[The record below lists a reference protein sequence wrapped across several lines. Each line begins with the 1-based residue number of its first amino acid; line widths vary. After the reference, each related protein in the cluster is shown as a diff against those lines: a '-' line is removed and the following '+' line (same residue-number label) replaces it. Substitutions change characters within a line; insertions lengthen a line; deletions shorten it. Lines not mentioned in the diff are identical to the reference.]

1 MKSFNIRVYGVAI
14 NSLNQVLLSDEVRGG
29 FSFTKFPGGG
39 LEWGEGPKETLIREL
54 KEELHFDAVIGDLIY
69 VNDFFQVSAFNPSD
83 QILSFYF
90 RVLNANEIQ
99 ISDIEKPLGNNEKF
113 RWVDLKDLK
122 VNDLTFPIDKK
133 IVSLISV

>member
-1 MKSFNIRVYGVAI
+1 MYGVAI

>member
-1 MKSFNIRVYGVAI
+1 VYGVAI

>member
-1 MKSFNIRVYGVAI
+1 VYGVAI

-83 QILSFYF
+83 HILSFYF